1 MRDKIL
7 LILRINIV
15 VNLRVEKQS
24 QRKLCSLLKI
34 FSYHLE
40 GNLKFIFDDSVP
52 YYNNKKR
59 E

>member
-24 QRKLCSLLKI
+24 QRKLCSLHKI

>member
-24 QRKLCSLLKI
+24 QRKLYSLHKI